1 MFVVSV
7 ISIIFCVLGL
17 IMSAIETHVELFE
30 NFDRAMAYVRF
41 GQCVMWSFC
50 GITILEIM

>member
-17 IMSAIETHVELFE
+17 IMSAIETHIELFD

-41 GQCVMWSFC
+41 GQCVMWAFC